1 MCRTCSVEEL
11 RRVGV
16 AACGGGGVGV
26 WGGCGVGGLRWGG
39 VAVWGGRG
47 VEGLRRWGGA
57 GGGRCA
63 GAAGGRLVTNA
74 VTLEAEA
81 STITRHTA
89 HGGRLTRI
97 ALEFAD
103 AIGGFTIM
111 RPAQPVL
118 QWRWVA
124 S

>member
-1 MCRTCSVEEL
+1 MSAAFKALVIHDAKDL
-11 RRVGV
+11 RIEDREVTQP
-16 AACGGGGVGV
+16 
-26 WGGCGVGGLRWGG
+26 
-39 VAVWGGRG
+39 
-47 VEGLRRWGGA
+47 GA
-57 GGGRCA
+57 GQVRSRL
-63 GAAGGRLVTNA
+63 AAGGRLVTNA

-124 S
+124 